1 VAVPAINNAV
11 PGPTM
16 SLQLPWSAPN
26 RAQQKAIPK
35 WVYGIVVLSVAVLG
49 AMSYSYWEA
58 QREAQRAEAERMKD
72 PAYAE
77 TKRKEEAEWE
87 KTRSAMKTLEAQR
100 AQSAGGAVSNSPA
113 SDGGAVIVK
122 PGLWPCGSTKAAFWE
137 MTRLSVNGKREL
149 FGTMRRTHSFALQD
163 GAQVEVLEVGLAAT
177 RVRVSGQFD
186 PDDGRVHAYPEDARI
201 GRECWVASEA
211 VVR

>member
-1 VAVPAINNAV
+1 
-11 PGPTM
+11 M

-26 RAQQKAIPK
+26 RAQQKAIQNGCTAS
-35 WVYGIVVLSVAVLG
+35 WFFRLLC
-49 AMSYSYWEA
+49 WELCRIHTGRPA
-58 QREAQRAEAERMKD
+58 GGPTGGGGTDEG